1 MLLLSWETVK
11 DIQALQEDVSR
22 EEQYVV
28 LILHRCKSSNSA
40 KGLGYQ
46 NYFEEKLE

>member
-22 EEQYVV
+22 EEQPLF
-28 LILHRCKSSNSA
+28 LILRRCESSNTGQR
-40 KGLGYQ
+40 GLDIRIIL
-46 NYFEEKLE
+46 EKS